1 MTTHDTKREKVP
13 KEPDRARPRP
23 TSGAESPPID
33 TDSGGAEAYDEF
45 FGTPALA
52 DDQEEQESPG
62 CPFEGIDHNPLEH
75 IEDDPDPFEGD
86 AGDPPAA
93 PSLPFTAYPPKR
105 ELYEAAFRAAYK
117 YPDALMLVMQGVRKG
132 LKRGKEAAQR
142 AGGQDR

>member
-1 MTTHDTKREKVP
+1 MPNDG
-13 KEPDRARPRP
+13 DSA
-23 TSGAESPPID
+23 GAMDYED
-33 TDSGGAEAYDEF
+33 L
-45 FGTPALA
+45 FGEPAL
-52 DDQEEQESPG
+52 DSNQEQQESPG

-117 YPDALMLVMQGVRKG
+117 YPDALMLVMEGVRKG

>member
-1 MTTHDTKREKVP
+1 MQTTQK
-13 KEPDRARPRP
+13 RPRSESP
-23 TSGAESPPID
+23 SRRDKRRSAPPSGAQSPPID
-33 TDSGGAEAYDEF
+33 TGDRGAEAYDDL

-52 DDQEEQESPG
+52 G
-62 CPFEGIDHNPLEH
+62 
-75 IEDDPDPFEGD
+75 DPDPFEGD

-117 YPDALMLVMQGVRKG
+117 YPDALMLVMEGVRKG

-142 AGGQDR
+142 AGGQSA

>member
-1 MTTHDTKREKVP
+1 MSTTTRSEKNP

-23 TSGAESPPID
+23 TAGAESPPID
-33 TDSGGAEAYDEF
+33 TDSGGAEAYDDL
-45 FGTPALA
+45 FGTPVLA
-52 DDQEEQESPG
+52 GDSGDG
-62 CPFEGIDHNPLEH
+62 N
-75 IEDDPDPFEGD
+75 PFEGD

-117 YPDALMLVMQGVRKG
+117 YPDALMLVMEGVRKG